1 MNSKILKDFVKSHK
15 ISYIIGVFFML
26 LSSYIQTLLPK
37 VLGRTIDIL
46 KVKNFNQS
54 LVKVNI
60 LYILLIAAG
69 TFIST
74 YCWRNLVIG
83 NARKMECY
91 LRELLFQQF
100 QRLSPEFYNKR
111 KTGNLI
117 AYAINDI
124 SAVRM
129 SFGPAT
135 AMSINGVVVCVLSIY
150 SMCQGVSWQLT
161 LMSLIPI
168 PIVIF
173 VVLKIGSTVRVR
185 FRKVQESFAAISDRV
200 NENINGIR
208 VIKSYVQEEQ
218 EVERFEQLNNDMLQ
232 ANVDMVRAS
241 SFLSPVIEL
250 CFSVSFVL
258 NLIIG
263 GNMVLNNTISLGSF
277 IAFNGYLTMIMVP
290 IISIGRVINIMQRG
304 TASLKRLNEI
314 FDTEP
319 AIRDNENSLHT
330 PIKGDIEF
338 KNLTFFYPGAKEA
351 ALQDIT
357 LKIPK
362 GHTLGIIG
370 KTGSGK
376 STLSSLLLKLYKIQN
391 GELFIDGKDINDYSI
406 ETLRAAFGY
415 VPQDNFLFSASIRDN
430 IKFFKNLYSDEQV
443 EKAAQN
449 SCIYDSI
456 MDFPNG
462 FDTMLG
468 ERGVNI
474 SGGQKQRIS
483 IARAIIQDPAVLI
496 LDDSLSAVDTITES
510 QIIHNLNSIRKD
522 KTAVIVAHRI
532 SAVEACDE
540 IIVMDNGRIL
550 EKGTHQELLAKGG
563 LYYGIYKE
571 QFQGQV
577 S

>member
-150 SMCQGVSWQLT
+150 SMCQGVNWQLT

-232 ANVDMVRAS
+232 ANIDMVRAS

-406 ETLRAAFGY
+406 ETLRAASGY

-571 QFQGQV
+571 QFQGQI